1 MKVYVP
7 WGQQVP
13 GVKRVR
19 KLADYALG
27 AYNPKTGMEKAD
39 VVKYGLWLISDA
51 LQEGELAE
59 VRLGCK
65 GASNALNVVIKG
77 ILPEVQQEFLEDIE
91 NAINTALKLSKSEGG
106 IDLDSVH
113 IYDELTVG
121 GLLRHGASEVF
132 TPEDPY
138 TCERLA
144 KLLKRIKTFLQHVA
158 TINTPYYPAIETS
171 SVNLSELRHV
181 LQDAFDVFSIAETPE
196 AVIYKEEEERLRP
209 SYARELFYEHEI
221 LPVEQSKLEKE

>member
-1 MKVYVP
+1 MKVYIP

-13 GVKRVR
+13 GVKRVK

-27 AYNPKTGMEKAD
+27 AYSPQTGMEKAD
-39 VVKYGLWLISDA
+39 IVKYGLQLISDA
-51 LQEGELAE
+51 LQEGELTE

-65 GASNALNVVIKG
+65 GSSNALNVVVKG
-77 ILPEVQQEFLEDIE
+77 ILPGVQQEFLEDID
-91 NAINTALKLSKSEGG
+91 NAIKTALKLSKGEGG

-121 GLLRHGASEVF
+121 GLLRHGAGEVF

-144 KLLKRIKTFLQHVA
+144 KLLKKIKTFLQHVA
-158 TINTPYYPAIETS
+158 TINTPYYPAIETN
-171 SVNLSELRHV
+171 SVNMSELKHV
-181 LQDAFDVFSIAETPE
+181 LQDAFEVFSIAEAPE
-196 AVIYKEEEERLRP
+196 AVIYTEEEERLRP
-209 SYARELFYEHEI
+209 SYARETFYEREI